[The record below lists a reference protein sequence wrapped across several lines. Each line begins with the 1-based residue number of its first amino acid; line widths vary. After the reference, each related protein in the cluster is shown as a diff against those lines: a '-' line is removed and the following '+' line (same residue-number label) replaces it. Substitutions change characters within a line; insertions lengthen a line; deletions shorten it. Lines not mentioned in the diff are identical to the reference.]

1 MQLEQ
6 VMIAVAIL
14 CIALI
19 VLLIFMCKASYDE
32 GYASGY
38 EDGFMSST
46 DDADLESKQGY
57 ENGYSDAMRK
67 VA

>member
-6 VMIAVAIL
+6 VMIAVSIL

-19 VLLIFMCKASYDE
+19 VLFIFMCKASYDE

-46 DDADLESKQGY
+46 DYKQGY
-57 ENGYSDAMRK
+57 ENGYSDAIRK